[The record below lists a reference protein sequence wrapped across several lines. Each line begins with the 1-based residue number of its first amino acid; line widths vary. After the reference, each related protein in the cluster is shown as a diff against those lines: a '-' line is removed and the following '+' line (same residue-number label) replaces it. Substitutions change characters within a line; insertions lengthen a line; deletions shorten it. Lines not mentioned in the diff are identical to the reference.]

1 MKDYYIKSKLKG
13 SSLIWFLF
21 MHIAGWGLVYMIIQL
36 FNQYSFVNKT
46 RTIGLGLFFG
56 ILSLLVLKFFNEF
69 KFIRVDKKNKILKW
83 YSPLAP
89 WGRKVDLTKYIYK
102 MKISA
107 AQSDSFYLIDDSML
121 TKVRIGGIFLKN
133 FEELF
138 SSVGIREIKNYD
150 FNGWKYFKLIYTGRL
165 KIEMKNKK

>member
-1 MKDYYIKSKLKG
+1 
-13 SSLIWFLF
+13 

-89 WGRKVDLTKYIYK
+89 
-102 MKISA
+102 
-107 AQSDSFYLIDDSML
+107 
-121 TKVRIGGIFLKN
+121 
-133 FEELF
+133 
-138 SSVGIREIKNYD
+138 
-150 FNGWKYFKLIYTGRL
+150 
-165 KIEMKNKK
+165 